1 MAVANVRPRHHSLSR
16 GHIQYG
22 TDDIGIRHCQKKR
35 KQQPEPLTRKPSRS
49 HNSIALRY
57 VALRYKH
64 TRHYT
69 MTSAMILSQSPLDLV
84 AIAAYEQEEQMA
96 YEHEEE
102 VAVSSMGLTSDQGET
117 TPNGID
123 SQRLS
128 VGEESVPSL
137 QDEDQDESAA
147 AADIDETM
155 DEILADE
162 DDDCA
167 DTGRHHQ
174 TFGGL
179 SNLGNTCYM
188 ASALQMLASLDSFVT
203 SIREEELPEE
213 KDQKLRSAFLDL
225 MQRLNHGETVHPQE
239 FKAVIDERSPLFV
252 GYRQQDSH
260 EFITNLLDFLDEDY
274 AVKKENESQ
283 SATTTAE
290 DEAKEESDEMDVSLS
305 SRKKAKTNDESVAD
319 DGHEMA
325 TSDDYEVPHSP
336 LTSPS
341 SFSQLDM
348 SDIDHLLHGSS
359 RCRQVSVASP
369 VATPPRYKLVGGRMN
384 TTGVVLTSYE
394 SAKVNVQDETAVS
407 MPLENSKSPSSAPC
421 VETETQRKTPIDSY
435 FTTTCRVRLT
445 CDSCKFTRCHKETF
459 LHLSLEI
466 APDCG
471 SVEDGLRRFFAPEK
485 RELKC
490 EKCFAETATQTM
502 EITELPKAL
511 LLHFKRFIVDIS
523 PDYSAVSYRKNQS
536 IVAFDDQLEIQE
548 DSGGILTEFLA
559 HDCLPPK
566 CSSPSP
572 SYALRSI
579 VNHIGSSA
587 SCGHYTADAN
597 RRYSSGARHW
607 TRFNDS
613 YVSTIS
619 QFEAIDSSQR
629 TAYMVM
635 YELV

>member
-1 MAVANVRPRHHSLSR
+1 
-16 GHIQYG
+16 
-22 TDDIGIRHCQKKR
+22 
-35 KQQPEPLTRKPSRS
+35 
-49 HNSIALRY
+49 
-57 VALRYKH
+57 
-64 TRHYT
+64 

-84 AIAAYEQEEQMA
+84 AIAAYEHEEQMA
-96 YEHEEE
+96 YEHEDE
-102 VAVSSMGLTSDQGET
+102 VAVSRMGLNSDQGENT
-117 TPNGID
+117 SNGID
-123 SQRLS
+123 SQHRS
-128 VGEESVPSL
+128 EGEESVPSL
-137 QDEDQDESAA
+137 QDEDHDESATA
-147 AADIDETM
+147 ASAAEDIDATM
-155 DEILADE
+155 DEILAEE
-162 DDDCA
+162 DDADDCA
-167 DTGRHHQ
+167 DTSGSHNK

-179 SNLGNTCYM
+179 SNLGNACYM
-188 ASALQMLASLDSFVT
+188 AAALQMLASLDSFVT
-203 SIREEELPEE
+203 SVRDEDLPED

-225 MQRLNHGETVHPQE
+225 MQRLNNGETVHPHE

-274 AVKKENESQ
+274 TVKKENEAY
-283 SATTTAE
+283 SATAD
-290 DEAKEESDEMDVSLS
+290 DEANNESDQMDVSLS
-305 SRKKAKTNDESVAD
+305 SRKKVKTNDESVTD
-319 DGHEMA
+319 DGDEMA
-325 TSDDYEVPHSP
+325 TSDDSEVPHSP

-348 SDIDHLLHGSS
+348 NDIDHLLHGSS
-359 RCRQVSVASP
+359 RYRKVAVSSP

-384 TTGVVLTSYE
+384 TTGVALTSYE
-394 SAKVNVQDETAVS
+394 TAKVNVQDETAVA
-407 MPLENSKSPSSAPC
+407 MPLENSKSPSNAPC
-421 VETETQRKTPIDSY
+421 VEAETQRKTPIDSY

-490 EKCFAETATQTM
+490 EKCFAESATQTM

-597 RRYSSGARHW
+597 RRYSSGVRHW

-619 QFEAIDSSQR
+619 QFEAIDTSQR
-629 TAYMVM
+629 TAYMVL